1 MQLTSS
7 VAVVNGHTMHH
18 VIAIRLGC
26 CKYCTTNT
34 FSSLIAILPFGRRH
48 CQALIVH
55 ARDIILIILKLWVA
69 FVELC
74 ALVESDIPPTGEFVS
89 LRFNLE
95 YQFQRGV
102 EIHCKKSTINSNLQC
117 DLINLC
123 KPTAHNFQI
132 LQSE

>member
-74 ALVESDIPPTGEFVS
+74 ALVESDIPPTGEVVS
-89 LRFNLE
+89 
-95 YQFQRGV
+95 
-102 EIHCKKSTINSNLQC
+102 ISSINSNVVLKFIARNQQ
-117 DLINLC
+117 LI
-123 KPTAHNFQI
+123 QI
-132 LQSE
+132 CNAI